1 MKTIKLSE
9 VGIRSPKKQ
18 LRKKSNNLVET
29 EEEAVHSETKDIV
42 TESMEGVLMESNI
55 RTSDYVQ
62 KKGCRDWWG

>member
-29 EEEAVHSETKDIV
+29 EEEALHSETEDIV

-62 KKGCRDWWG
+62 KIGCRDWCG